1 MRGVRNSIVCT
12 LEFERARNRL
22 FPLKNSQGWL
32 LPPPHR
38 SGHLASDIT
47 QEARSADE
55 KSPYTEENKNK
66 KMLRDTLER
75 RAYNLLGE
83 SRLFGD
89 AVQRLWV
96 AKPAQNSFYSSE
108 TFEDSYKKRNFNSSL
123 LGFVS
128 LGKFSKAVYTDKL
141 EPLLGFSVKGL
152 NTVDQNLLREIIS
165 GWFGDVRE
173 NLHALYQVKGSHVR
187 IVNGEERLFLAAEIM
202 DDRVS
207 SKFKPNKEKPQNV
220 ISIGAMI
227 RSFGSEKFQAQIA
240 VWKKRRDDAMMAA
253 CSSKKRAEPSSPED
267 EPSSKRPNPAPQ
279 PPLVIILPPPPPAVP
294 PPPVPSQPVIVLPP
308 PPPASPPPVRPPP
321 PVLPP
326 PPPVVPPPVAVAP
339 PPQQPP
345 QQPVVYGA
353 AVHDGVPSV
362 SIRIMAPEAVH
373 VSVSMPRPAAA
384 AAPKKRTAPI
394 IDSSDDNEDSAVTSF
409 DAKAIQEMY
418 IETKKNNRNF
428 PLLCTHGFKL
438 EYQTDHALGLRFYT
452 QQRKAGSSAGGL
464 DSYIDILPSG
474 TLHGLLL
481 AKKGVKNHK
490 RLRSGKD
497 IEKLAALLA

>member
-1 MRGVRNSIVCT
+1 
-12 LEFERARNRL
+12 
-22 FPLKNSQGWL
+22 
-32 LPPPHR
+32 
-38 SGHLASDIT
+38 
-47 QEARSADE
+47 
-55 KSPYTEENKNK
+55 
-66 KMLRDTLER
+66 MLRDTLER

-279 PPLVIILPPPPPAVP
+279 PPLVIILPPPPP
-294 PPPVPSQPVIVLPP
+294 
-308 PPPASPPPVRPPP
+308 
-321 PVLPP
+321 
-326 PPPVVPPPVAVAP
+326 VVPPPVAVAP

-362 SIRIMAPEAVH
+362 SICMANQAVH
-373 VSVSMPRPAAA
+373 VSVSLPRPAAA

-394 IDSSDDNEDSAVTSF
+394 IDSSDDDEDSAVTSF
-409 DAKAIQEMY
+409 DAKAIQAMY
-418 IETKKNNRNF
+418 IATKKNNRNF
-428 PLLCTHGFKL
+428 PILCPPKFKL
-438 EYQTDHALGLRFYT
+438 EYQTDHALGLLFYT

-464 DSYIDILPSG
+464 DSYIDILSSG
-474 TLHGLLL
+474 AIHGLLL
-481 AKKGVKNHK
+481 AKGVKSHK

-497 IEKLAALLA
+497 IEKLAASLA